1 MKLTCVQ
8 SSFHPSEAL
17 RYNLVLHC
25 SCFCVCVSTCI
36 RVALPVHTDLEPD
49 DIRSYEPW
57 SPPGEGR
64 AGWAGRRL
72 PVPAHLRPL
81 QWGYTSSHQPGF
93 FMSAKGSEL
102 CPFKM
107 SYGLFRSKSVTTTA
121 LPLLFLEINQIF

>member
-17 RYNLVLHC
+17 RYNLVLHW

-102 CPFKM
+102 CVSTFQNVLWALQEQV
-107 SYGLFRSKSVTTTA
+107 SYHYCPCFSWR
-121 LPLLFLEINQIF
+121 